1 MQLEAIDAFVTEW
14 WSPDLSKYAVV
25 VREEDGFYL
34 CICETAVTDV
44 RGGFRSSDILRC
56 LEIPPREAEDGF
68 TDCCWCDGHLLVEYD
83 GRVEVYAES
92 DGWDCVLSGA
102 RDVLGSVSGS
112 DFEPM
117 FIDDATSLVI
127 CHQTRER
134 GWAWGGE
141 VPCIASSGASPFYA
155 IYPITADVKVAVTS
169 EEMHE
174 LEGEGEYKLELC
186 LHIGTRDLR
195 MSLGTFYYDRQ
206 YRDCIVDANRVRWLR
221 DGSGV
226 CYTNYCSCMVCVKF
240 W

>member
-1 MQLEAIDAFVTEW
+1 MEAYETEW
-14 WSPDLSKYAVV
+14 WSPDLSKYAGVV
-25 VREEDGFYL
+25 QGVEGFYL
-34 CICETAVTDV
+34 CIYESVGPDV
-44 RGGFRSSDILRC
+44 RGGVRSSRILRC
-56 LEIPPREAEDGF
+56 LEIPPREAVDGF
-68 TDCCWCDGHLLVEYD
+68 TACCWCDGHLLVEYD

-117 FIDDATSLVI
+117 FIDDTTSLVI

-134 GWAWGGE
+134 GWVWGGE

-155 IYPITADVKVAVTS
+155 IYPFTADVKVAVTS
-169 EEMHE
+169 EEMDE
-174 LEGEGEYKLELC
+174 LEGEGEYKVELC
-186 LHIGTRDLR
+186 LHIGTRDLCV
-195 MSLGTFYYDRQ
+195 SLGPFYYDTQ
-206 YRDCIVDANRVRWLR
+206 FHDCIVDTNRVRWLR

-226 CYTNYCSCMVCVKF
+226 CYTDCSCMVCVKF